1 MSNVV
6 ATATRTTSANTQN
19 GEAWCTS
26 VWMTV
31 GGTSLTVAE
40 PPVLISDCT

>member
-1 MSNVV
+1 MSSVV
-6 ATATRTTSANTQN
+6 ATAIRTTSANTQN

-31 GGTSLTVAE
+31 GGTLTVAE
-40 PPVLISDCT
+40 PPVSISGCT